1 MEKENKIIVA
11 YHGTSKENHDKILKS
26 GYFKKGTWFA
36 FDKKDAIHYGG
47 LFVFKCYFN
56 KDEFLNGNKDDWQFF
71 LNKNINLFDLNTEL
85 DKEKLLKIQKDL
97 RDLIDESGDIKD
109 IYTRGMYNGVEY
121 IISTCECREPKY
133 K

>member
-56 KDEFLNGNKDDWQFF
+56 KDEFLKAI
-71 LNKNINLFDLNTEL
+71 INYQQRERRFGKTS
-85 DKEKLLKIQKDL
+85 KQ
-97 RDLIDESGDIKD
+97 IK
-109 IYTRGMYNGVEY
+109 
-121 IISTCECREPKY
+121 S
-133 K
+133 